1 MSYRILKKANIS
13 FPAAIIAL
21 ALWAIKNR
29 TSSQHQQRLHNNIIL
44 PKEDHIID
52 SSIVYLITCGFCNTQ
67 NNQCRDMCYQPG
79 PESRG

>member
-1 MSYRILKKANIS
+1 MSYRILKNANIS
-13 FPAAIIAL
+13 FPAAIIAF
-21 ALWAIKNR
+21 ALWAIKKK
-29 TSSQHQQRLHNNIIL
+29 TSPQHQQRLQNNIIL
-44 PKEDHIID
+44 PKEDDIID